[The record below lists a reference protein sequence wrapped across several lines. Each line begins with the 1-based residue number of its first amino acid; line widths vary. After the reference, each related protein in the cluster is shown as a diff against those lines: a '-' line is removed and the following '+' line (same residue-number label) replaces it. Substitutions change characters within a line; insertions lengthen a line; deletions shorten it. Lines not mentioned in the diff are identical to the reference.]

1 MEESTKKRKE
11 DQMIDRRKK
20 IRRDQ
25 FRPWM
30 GRDVKFVDEFTNQQ
44 SVLHM
49 GRNAT
54 SAKRRITDQAVVRQ
68 RKYTKHLQSLIM
80 IL

>member
-1 MEESTKKRKE
+1 MKKKWVPYQEIKNGRKHKKRKE
-11 DQMIDRRKK
+11 DQMVDRGKK

-25 FRPWM
+25 LRPSM
-30 GRDVKFVDEFTNQQ
+30 GRDVNFVDEFTNQE

-54 SAKRRITDQAVVRQ
+54 SVKRRITGEAVV
-68 RKYTKHLQSLIM
+68 
-80 IL
+80 

>member
-1 MEESTKKRKE
+1 
-11 DQMIDRRKK
+11 MIDRRKK

-25 FRPWM
+25 LGPWM
-30 GRDVKFVDEFTNQQ
+30 RRDVNFVDEFANQE

-54 SAKRRITDQAVVRQ
+54 SAERRITGKAVAWQ
-68 RKYTKHLQSLIM
+68 RKYMKHLPSLM
-80 IL
+80 MTL

>member
-1 MEESTKKRKE
+1 MAYQEIKIGKKHEKGKD

-25 FRPWM
+25 LRPWM
-30 GRDVKFVDEFTNQQ
+30 GRNVNFVDELTNQE

-49 GRNAT
+49 DRNAAR
-54 SAKRRITDQAVVRQ
+54 AKRRITGQAVV
-68 RKYTKHLQSLIM
+68 
-80 IL
+80 